1 MENRSHALI
10 AGFFILV
17 MSAAV
22 ALVAWWLS
30 ERGEEMRDYLLVT
43 QQSVT
48 GLNPQAQVRY
58 RGIRAGKVIDISIDP
73 KDSRKLLVL
82 IRIDDDIPITHSTT
96 AKLNSQ
102 GVTGLSY
109 VMLDDD
115 GSDLRPLEA
124 APDDLPRIQLQSS
137 TVDALALALG
147 RVAQVF
153 DEEGIRNL
161 KRTLANVA
169 AASEG
174 MKEVPVIL
182 ASVRKALSDAN
193 IARLNRILAQ
203 VEQTSGQ
210 GAPLTAEVR
219 ALVVSFRDLSTRID
233 QLGAEAGGDTLP
245 RLNALLQSLDQSNRQ
260 LNRVLEHVD
269 EAPQSLIFGRSPP
282 PPGPGEAGFG
292 PRP

>member
-1 MENRSHALI
+1 MENRAHALV
-10 AGFFILV
+10 AGFFILA

-115 GSDLRPLEA
+115 GSDLRPLQA
-124 APDDLPRIQLQSS
+124 APNDLPRIALQSS

-147 RVAQVF
+147 RMAQVF

-161 KRTLANVA
+161 KRTLANVS

>member
-124 APDDLPRIQLQSS
+124 APNDLPRIALQSS
-137 TVDALALALG
+137 TVDTLALALG

-153 DEEGIRNL
+153 DDEGIRNL

-182 ASVRKALSDAN
+182 ASVRKTLSEDN

-260 LNRVLEHVD
+260 FNRVLEHVD